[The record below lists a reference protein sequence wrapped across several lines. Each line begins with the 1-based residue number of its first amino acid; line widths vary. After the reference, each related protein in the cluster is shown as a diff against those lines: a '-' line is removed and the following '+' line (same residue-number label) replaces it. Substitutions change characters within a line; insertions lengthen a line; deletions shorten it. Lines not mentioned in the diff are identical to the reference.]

1 MTTIDNETI
10 VVPLRLIQFGS
21 SPLWDYAYDKPT
33 MNAGRRFS
41 NVLVRQAK
49 KGGKEWRKH
58 MEKLEAAPVLIC
70 QDVIPLIRLAN
81 DTTPMFTPRVYTHL
95 FILSVVETRNTNRE
109 FTGPRFSDLSILVDE
124 LLDVA
129 QGLQQKQDT
138 EELKPFD
145 ILSVDS
151 FEVQKPAD
159 FIVPRI
165 DTSGVMEEIDDEVAD
180 ARLARFIKKRDELL
194 VEEQE
199 ICDGDDDEEEG
210 SNENDGFE
218 GEQDQPSKESGPATQ
233 AKPSLVGSTHE
244 QGVDKRVL
252 TIASVLSHLSLRNSN
267 TDAVSSAADP
277 RQSSPKVDSLSFLSD
292 DDLEDR
298 YRPARVGQS
307 SSFSRGSPALR
318 PSPRPSPQPPKLS
331 PSFPGGTPAASSPPS
346 PKQSSSIVHRSPAPE
361 PSLPPSTPAPSAP
374 RSTTPTTE
382 PPPPS
387 PTPSVPCASSAG
399 KSLPPPPPET
409 PSSNKRNE
417 RSAGKAPGPQDLAN
431 SATALVAEAKLPNSS
446 MKFYNHGPSIVGCC
460 RQVLQSNADSTTTGE
475 VTAETLEDLHFTQ
488 DVLVFLPK
496 ILESLESKPCARP
509 GQRPNMQPAISEKPS
524 NVPAEL
530 QLCLDFLHANL
541 HLFTELKNAEL
552 LLCKSATAVARAW
565 RQIKLRLNAKDPEY
579 VYFITTDPDIVVLKK
594 HKLNLS
600 RRPGSTRNNW

>member
-244 QGVDKRVL
+244 QGVDKR
-252 TIASVLSHLSLRNSN
+252 
-267 TDAVSSAADP
+267 
-277 RQSSPKVDSLSFLSD
+277 
-292 DDLEDR
+292 
-298 YRPARVGQS
+298 
-307 SSFSRGSPALR
+307 
-318 PSPRPSPQPPKLS
+318 
-331 PSFPGGTPAASSPPS
+331 GTPAASSPPS

-509 GQRPNMQPAISEKPS
+509 WECYAIAVDKGQTCSQRSARSHPTSRLSSSCAWISSMPICTYSPS
-524 NVPAEL
+524 SRMPSF
-530 QLCLDFLHANL
+530 CFANL
-541 HLFTELKNAEL
+541 RQLLPGHGAKSSCGLMPKTLNMFISSRLIPT
-552 LLCKSATAVARAW
+552 LLC
-565 RQIKLRLNAKDPEY
+565 
-579 VYFITTDPDIVVLKK
+579 
-594 HKLNLS
+594 
-600 RRPGSTRNNW
+600 